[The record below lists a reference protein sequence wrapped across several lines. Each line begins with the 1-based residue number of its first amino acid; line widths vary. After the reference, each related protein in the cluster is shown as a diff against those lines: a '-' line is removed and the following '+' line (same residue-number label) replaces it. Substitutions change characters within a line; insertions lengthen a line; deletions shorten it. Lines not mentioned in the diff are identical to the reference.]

1 MSCTF
6 SQPVPPPSPLMLADR
21 LLTIAAETD
30 RAGYT
35 DVAQRLL
42 GLMYDVLDAPAP
54 VQ

>member
-1 MSCTF
+1 MSCTLDH
-6 SQPVPPPSPLMLADR
+6 PTPPSSPLMLADR

-30 RAGYT
+30 RAGFT

-54 VQ
+54 IH